1 MIRLKD
7 IRIVCLIFL
16 WCTGWFLKRSCFRK
30 SPYLLFLFLGED
42 LEETQYVIE
51 NNSRKRK
58 AVDEHEDA
66 PQSKRQ
72 MVQVGVICMLG

>member
-1 MIRLKD
+1 M
-7 IRIVCLIFL
+7 
-16 WCTGWFLKRSCFRK
+16 
-30 SPYLLFLFLGED
+30 LFLFLGED

-66 PQSKRQ
+66 PQPKRQ